1 MRKGLVMLAALAA
14 CATVHAAPSESRADK
29 DACLFVRTIHDFR
42 PLDRTNLIIWAPGR
56 RDAYLVELGFP
67 LPELKFAHRLAVVD
81 RNHDGM
87 LCGYGMDRIVV
98 PDSFGS
104 QPSTIRSMTRLD
116 ERGLA
121 ELEAKYNV
129 RLTRGK
135 PGSNE
140 EAARPETKTETK

>member
-1 MRKGLVMLAALAA
+1 MRKGLMMLAALVA
-14 CATVHAAPSESRADK
+14 CANVQASTSESRADK
-29 DACLFVRTIHDFR
+29 DACLFVRSIHDFR

-87 LCGYGMDRIVV
+87 LCGFGMDRIVV

-104 QPSTIRSMTRLD
+104 TPSTVRSMRRLD
-116 ERGLA
+116 DAGLA
-121 ELEAKYNV
+121 ELETKYNV
-129 RLTRGK
+129 RLTRKAQPDKSG
-135 PGSNE
+135 
-140 EAARPETKTETK
+140 